1 MYSMKA
7 FVKVIQ
13 RDFKNI
19 KVKKRP
25 QKKAEATM
33 PARTREMRR
42 LFGCRKTED
51 RLEKMSAPLHK

>member
-1 MYSMKA
+1 MKA
-7 FVKVIQ
+7 SVKVIQ
-13 RDFKNI
+13 IDFKNF

-25 QKKAEATM
+25 QKSRGNNA
-33 PARTREMRR
+33 ARTREMRR